1 MWQHSCVEIWKSSGS
16 EFYGAAHH
24 MFTMVLCVDFRRRF
38 ISLLGYE
45 FHSWSAALALSL
57 LHQPNFTVPVQ
68 GPHTTN

>member
-1 MWQHSCVEIWKSSGS
+1 
-16 EFYGAAHH
+16 

-38 ISLLGYE
+38 VSLLGYE

-57 LHQPNFTVPVQ
+57 LHQTNFTVPVQ